1 MTPNFV
7 VKTLLVLCRDLII
20 LPPAI
25 SSESSLLFRN
35 LVVVVG
41 LVVVILDLPV
51 IHFSHE
57 NCVVGSVVTLHSGLF
72 LTVSVASDED
82 DDVVAVD
89 TVLVVLD
96 GFLVVVVS
104 LLLSVDTSSTE
115 LPTT

>member
-7 VKTLLVLCRDLII
+7 VKTLIVLCRNLII

-25 SSESSLLFRN
+25 SLDSSLSYRN

-57 NCVVGSVVTLHSGLF
+57 NFVVGSVVTFQPGLF
-72 LTVSVASDED
+72 LMVNVASDED

-89 TVLVVLD
+89 TVLVVVD
-96 GFLVVVVS
+96 DFLVVVVS

-115 LPTT
+115 LPT